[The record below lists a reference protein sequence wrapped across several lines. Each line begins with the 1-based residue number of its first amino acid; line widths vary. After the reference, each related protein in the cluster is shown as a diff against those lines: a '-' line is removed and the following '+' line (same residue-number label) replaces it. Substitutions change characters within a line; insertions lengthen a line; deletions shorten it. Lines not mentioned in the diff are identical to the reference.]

1 FDVVPTLRF
10 PFTRWPFLTFN
21 SSVSW
26 RDTYWTESLAPG
38 TNAQVAT
45 PISRRYY
52 DLSTRITGPT
62 FTRIFN
68 KPGRKLKHVIQPTLA
83 LQRTSPIDNFD
94 RIVKLDGNDWIVGRV
109 TRATY
114 GVTNRLYAKKD
125 TAREILSVSVSQT
138 YYTDENAAKYDL
150 QYQSSTFNPL
160 QPDGTVLLPPSH
172 LSPVAILVH
181 VAPTTLMDASFRT
194 EYDTQAH
201 ALRTIAASG
210 SYVKSSWLVA
220 SAGWSQRRF
229 IPNLSAFN
237 NPLFASNYINADA
250 TLKAPGKGY
259 GGTYSFNY
267 DVRRSL
273 FMNQRW
279 VAYYNSQCCGVAVEY
294 QSFNYS
300 GTTLNIGVVQ
310 DHRFNISFTL
320 AGIGSFSNLLGSFGG
335 QQGR

>member
-1 FDVVPTLRF
+1 ML
-10 PFTRWPFLTFN
+10 
-21 SSVSW
+21 
-26 RDTYWTESLAPG
+26 
-38 TNAQVAT
+38 
-45 PISRRYY
+45 
-52 DLSTRITGPT
+52 
-62 FTRIFN
+62 
-68 KPGRKLKHVIQPTLA
+68 
-83 LQRTSPIDNFD
+83 
-94 RIVKLDGNDWIVGRV
+94 
-109 TRATY
+109 
-114 GVTNRLYAKKD
+114 
-125 TAREILSVSVSQT
+125 
-138 YYTDENAAKYDL
+138 
-150 QYQSSTFNPL
+150 
-160 QPDGTVLLPPSH
+160 
-172 LSPVAILVH
+172 
-181 VAPTTLMDASFRT
+181 FR
-194 EYDTQAH
+194 
-201 ALRTIAASG
+201 S
-210 SYVKSSWLVA
+210 
-220 SAGWSQRRF
+220 
-229 IPNLSAFN
+229 

>member
-1 FDVVPTLRF
+1 MRESQNSTQKLDQGLSRFDVVPTLRF

-114 GVTNRLYAKKD
+114 CVTNRLYAKKD
-125 TAREILSVSVSQT
+125 TAR
-138 YYTDENAAKYDL
+138 
-150 QYQSSTFNPL
+150 
-160 QPDGTVLLPPSH
+160 
-172 LSPVAILVH
+172 
-181 VAPTTLMDASFRT
+181 
-194 EYDTQAH
+194 
-201 ALRTIAASG
+201 
-210 SYVKSSWLVA
+210 
-220 SAGWSQRRF
+220 
-229 IPNLSAFN
+229 
-237 NPLFASNYINADA
+237 
-250 TLKAPGKGY
+250 
-259 GGTYSFNY
+259 
-267 DVRRSL
+267 
-273 FMNQRW
+273 
-279 VAYYNSQCCGVAVEY
+279 
-294 QSFNYS
+294 
-300 GTTLNIGVVQ
+300 
-310 DHRFNISFTL
+310 
-320 AGIGSFSNLLGSFGG
+320 
-335 QQGR
+335 